1 MQPTLKKTAP
11 FRLFQLISPTL
22 PVGAFAYSQG
32 LEMAVEKQIVVDMD
46 STKTWLSGLIQNNL
60 SFVDLPLLIRLS
72 QALSDQENQNCSGS
86 FREWNDWLIAARETR
101 ELHLESTLMA
111 QALLRLLTSFCDSKD
126 AHLIP
131 DNLPKPLDWVSAFA
145 LACWL
150 WQIELDDAL
159 AGFAWSWLE
168 NQVAAAIKLVPL
180 GQTQGQQLLLELSS
194 ELETAIEVARRCSDS
209 ELGRMSPMQVMLSA
223 KHETQYSRLFR
234 S

>member
-1 MQPTLKKTAP
+1 MQPVLKKTAP

-46 STKTWLSGLIQNNL
+46 SSKTWLSGLIQNNL
-60 SFVDLPLLIRLS
+60 SFVDLPLLIRLQGGLHKQDAQS
-72 QALSDQENQNCSGS
+72 FSD
-86 FREWNDWLIAARETR
+86 WNDWLIAARETR

-111 QALLRLLTSFCDSKD
+111 QALLRLLTSLSSTEDSRK
-126 AHLIP
+126 IP

-145 LACWL
+145 LACYL

-180 GQTQGQQLLLELSS
+180 GQTQGQQLLLELST
-194 ELETAIEVARRCSDS
+194 ELETAITAAKSCIDV

-223 KHETQYSRLFR
+223 QHENQYSRLFR

>member
-1 MQPTLKKTAP
+1 MQPSHRAKT

-46 STKTWLSGLIQNNL
+46 SSKTWLSGLIQNNL
-60 SFVDLPLLIRLS
+60 SFVDLPLLIRLKGGLHNQDAQS
-72 QALSDQENQNCSGS
+72 FSD
-86 FREWNDWLIAARETR
+86 WNDWLIAARETR

-111 QALLRLLTSFCDSKD
+111 QALLRLLTSLSSTKDSRK
-126 AHLIP
+126 IP

-145 LACWL
+145 LACHL
-150 WQIELDDAL
+150 WQIEISDAL

-180 GQTQGQQLLLELSS
+180 GQTQGQRLLLELST
-194 ELETAIEVARRCSDS
+194 ELETAITAAKSCSDD

-223 KHETQYSRLFR
+223 QHETQYSRLFR

>member
-1 MQPTLKKTAP
+1 MQPPIKTTP

-32 LEMAVEKQIVVDMD
+32 LEMAVEKQIVVDMP
-46 STKTWLSGLIQNNL
+46 SSKAWLTGLIQNNL
-60 SFVDLPLLIRLS
+60 SFVDLPLLIRLFE
-72 QALSDQENQNCSGS
+72 ALSHPNTQAARSS
-86 FREWNDWLIAARETR
+86 FSDWNDWLIAARETR

-111 QALLRLLTSFCDSKD
+111 QALLRLLTSLSSTKDSRK
-126 AHLIP
+126 IP

-145 LACWL
+145 LACHL
-150 WQIELDDAL
+150 WQIEISDAL

-180 GQTQGQQLLLELSS
+180 GQTQGQRLLLELST
-194 ELETAIEVARRCSDS
+194 ELETAITAAKSCSDD

-223 KHETQYSRLFR
+223 QHETQYSRLFR